1 VREEKS
7 MLRHYRLLGTA
18 ALALALS
25 TTACSTPTSV
35 NPPPAPE
42 MLPYRV
48 GPPDRLEITILPDPA
63 ISRFA
68 TVRPD
73 GMISIDLVGDVPAAG
88 RTTTEIAEDI
98 QGRISRFKRDA
109 SVNVSLGSSLSTE
122 ITILG
127 EVRSTTFPLQ
137 RETRLIEAI
146 GIVGGLKQVYSDADD
161 VRIIRVE
168 DGQVKILTA
177 DVEAIQRG
185 DLSTNYTL
193 RGGDIIYVPP
203 SVGAKIGYFVQGLF
217 LPLQSILGMGARV
230 GGAVATGGTSLI
242 GTSGQMPRP

>member
-1 VREEKS
+1 MTRS
-7 MLRHYRLLGTA
+7 ASARALA
-18 ALALALS
+18 ALAFATVS
-25 TTACSTPTSV
+25 CATTPTV

-48 GPPDRLEITILPDPA
+48 GPPDHLRITILPDPA
-63 ISRFA
+63 IERSA

-88 RTTTEIAEDI
+88 FTTAEIATNV

-109 SVNVSLGSSLSTE
+109 SVNVSLETSLSTE

-127 EVRSTTFPLQ
+127 EIRAATFPLQ
-137 RETRLIEAI
+137 RETRLIELI
-146 GIVGGLKQVYSDADD
+146 GMVGGMQPVRSDLDD

-177 DVEAIQRG
+177 NIAAIQRG

-203 SVGAKIGYFVQGLF
+203 TVGAKIGYFVQGLF
-217 LPLQSILGMGARV
+217 LPIQAILGMGAQV
-230 GGAVATGGTSLI
+230 GGAVMTGGASLI
-242 GTSGQMPRP
+242 SSGYNNQLPRP

>member
-1 VREEKS
+1 
-7 MLRHYRLLGTA
+7 MLRQGPVRRLVLAAA
-18 ALALALS
+18 ALAFSSIGCAS
-25 TTACSTPTSV
+25 PTV
-35 NPPPAPE
+35 NPPPPPE

-48 GPPDRLEITILPDPA
+48 GPPDNLMITILPDPA
-63 ISRFA
+63 IERSA

-88 RTTTEIAEDI
+88 RTTAEIAQDI

-109 SVNVSLGSSLSTE
+109 SVNVSLSSSLSTE
-122 ITILG
+122 ITIIG
-127 EVRSTTFPLQ
+127 EIRSTTFPLQ

-146 GIVGGLKQVYSDADD
+146 GIVGGMRQMSDLDD

-177 DVEAIQRG
+177 NIKAIQQG

-193 RGGDIIYVPP
+193 RGGDLVYVPP
-203 SVGAKIGYFVQGLF
+203 TLGAKIGYWVQGIF
-217 LPLQSILGMGARV
+217 FPLQSILGLGAKV
-230 GGAVATGGTSLI
+230 GGAVATGGASL
-242 GTSGQMPRP
+242 GMSGGGQLPRP

>member
-1 VREEKS
+1 
-7 MLRHYRLLGTA
+7 MLRFARG
-18 ALALALS
+18 LALAGLALAASGCATS
-25 TTACSTPTSV
+25 TVV

-48 GPPDRLEITILPDPA
+48 GPPDHLSITILPDPA
-63 ISRFA
+63 IERAA

-88 RTTTEIAEDI
+88 RTTAEIAQDI
-98 QGRISRFKRDA
+98 ESRISRFKRDA
-109 SVNVSLGSSLSTE
+109 SVNVSLASSLSTE

-127 EVRSTTFPLQ
+127 EIRASTFPLQ

-146 GIVGGLKQVYSDADD
+146 GIVGGTRQNFSDLDD

-177 DVEAIQRG
+177 NIEAIQRG

-203 SVGAKIGYFVQGLF
+203 TTGAKIGYFVQGMF
-217 LPLQSILGMGARV
+217 FPLQAILGMGARV
-230 GGAVATGGTSLI
+230 GGAVATGGASLVAT
-242 GTSGQMPRP
+242 GGGQLPRP

>member
-1 VREEKS
+1 MDRREA
-7 MLRHYRLLGTA
+7 LRTSSA
-18 ALALALS
+18 IAVALALVA
-25 TTACSTPTSV
+25 TGCSTPIAV

-63 ISRFA
+63 IERSA

-73 GMISIDLVGDVPAAG
+73 GMISIDLVGDIPAAG
-88 RTTTEIAEDI
+88 RTTAEIAVDI
-98 QGRISRFKRDA
+98 QSRIGRFKRDA

-122 ITILG
+122 VTVIG
-127 EVRSTTFPLQ
+127 EVRSVTFPLQ

-146 GIVGGLKQVYSDADD
+146 GIVGGLRQVYSDQDD

-168 DGQVKILTA
+168 DGQVKILAA
-177 DVEAIQRG
+177 DVTAIQRG

-193 RGGDIIYVPP
+193 RGGDIVYVPP
-203 SVGAKIGYFVQGLF
+203 TVSAKVGYFVQGLF
-217 LPLQSILGMGARV
+217 LPLQAVLGMGARI

-242 GTSGQMPRP
+242 GSGAGRAIHP

>member
-1 VREEKS
+1 
-7 MLRHYRLLGTA
+7 MFRHDRSLGMA
-18 ALALALS
+18 ASALALAL
-25 TTACSTPTSV
+25 AAAGCSTPTAV

-63 ISRFA
+63 IQRFA

-88 RTTTEIAEDI
+88 RTTAEIAEDI
-98 QGRISRFKRDA
+98 QGRIARFKRDA

-122 ITILG
+122 ITIIG

-137 RETRLIEAI
+137 RETRLIEAV
-146 GIVGGLKQVYSDADD
+146 GIVGGLKQVYSDQND

-193 RGGDIIYVPP
+193 RGGDIVYVPP
-203 SVGAKIGYFVQGLF
+203 TVGAKIGYFVQGLF
-217 LPLQSILGMGARV
+217 LPLQSILGMGGRV
-230 GGAVATGGTSLI
+230 GGAVATGGASLI
-242 GTSGQMPRP
+242 GSGGGGGLPRP

>member
-1 VREEKS
+1 MSRFAQA
-7 MLRHYRLLGTA
+7 R
-18 ALALALS
+18 ALAIAGIALAMLS
-25 TTACSTPTSV
+25 CATARTV

-48 GPPDRLEITILPDPA
+48 GPPDHLTITILPDPA
-63 ISRFA
+63 IERTA

-88 RTTTEIAEDI
+88 RTTAEIAQDI

-109 SVNVSLGSSLSTE
+109 SVNVSLAASLSTE

-127 EVRSTTFPLQ
+127 EIRASTFPLQ

-146 GIVGGLKQVYSDADD
+146 GIVGGMRQTLSDMDS

-177 DVEAIQRG
+177 DISAIQRG

-193 RGGDIIYVPP
+193 RGGDIVYVPP
-203 SVGAKIGYFVQGLF
+203 TVGAKIGYFVQGLF
-217 LPLQSILGMGARV
+217 FPLQAVLGMGAKV
-230 GGAVATGGTSLI
+230 GGAVATGGASL
-242 GTSGQMPRP
+242 GFSGGGGGQLPRP

>member
-1 VREEKS
+1 MTRS
-7 MLRHYRLLGTA
+7 APAR
-18 ALALALS
+18 ALALAGLAFATVS
-25 TTACSTPTSV
+25 CATSPPAV

-48 GPPDRLEITILPDPA
+48 GPPDHLQITILPDPP
-63 ISRFA
+63 ISRSA

-88 RTTTEIAEDI
+88 RTTAEIAQDV
-98 QGRISRFKRDA
+98 QSRISRFKRDA
-109 SVNVSLGSSLSTE
+109 SVNVSLESSLSTE

-127 EVRSTTFPLQ
+127 EIRSSTFPLQ

-146 GIVGGLKQVYSDADD
+146 GMVGGMQQTRSDMDD

-177 DVEAIQRG
+177 DIAAIYRG

-193 RGGDIIYVPP
+193 RGGDIIYIPP
-203 SVGAKIGYFVQGLF
+203 TVGTKIGYFVQGLF
-217 LPLQSILGMGARV
+217 FPIQAILGMGARV
-230 GGAVATGGTSLI
+230 GGAVATGGASL
-242 GTSGQMPRP
+242 GFGGRP

>member
-1 VREEKS
+1 
-7 MLRHYRLLGTA
+7 MLRQVSACALA
-18 ALALALS
+18 ALATAAALGCAS
-25 TTACSTPTSV
+25 TQAV

-48 GPPDRLEITILPDPA
+48 GPPDHLSITILPDPA
-63 ISRFA
+63 IERSA

-88 RTTTEIAEDI
+88 RTTAEIAQDI
-98 QGRISRFKRDA
+98 ETRISRFKRDA
-109 SVNVSLGSSLSTE
+109 SVNVSLASSLSTE
-122 ITILG
+122 VTIIG
-127 EVRSTTFPLQ
+127 EIRAATFPLQ

-146 GIVGGLKQVYSDADD
+146 GIVGGMRPMSDLND

-168 DGQVKILTA
+168 DEQVKILTA
-177 DVEAIQRG
+177 DIGAIQQG

-203 SVGAKIGYFVQGLF
+203 TVGAKIGYFVQGIF
-217 LPLQSILGMGARV
+217 FPMQSILGLGARV
-230 GGAVATGGTSLI
+230 GGAVATGGASL
-242 GTSGQMPRP
+242 GMSQLPRP